1 MEEKLKSVLEKLRP
15 FRQALIATGQKFRS
29 RISSFLKPILFGI
42 FLAIA
47 AFSGFNPFA
56 TLLFLIAASF
66 LYFRPSF
73 VGPYYCRYAFIVLLG
88 VAILGM
94 KILGDTILFW
104 PGIFLYSFIFYL
116 IMGIKEVSFIKR
128 SRIYYVLA
136 LLLFY
141 NLFSVFFLANKSEL
155 FFFKYTAIILAIFLI
170 LREWLSLISTFHFPK
185 REFIASAAAT
195 FIVAEFLW
203 ATALLP
209 IGFIAASNF
218 MTLLVLI
225 IGNFLFN
232 HFTGGLSKEFL
243 TQQIIFLF
251 LISIFIFLSSGWVV
265 SFV

>member
-1 MEEKLKSVLEKLRP
+1 M
-15 FRQALIATGQKFRS
+15 
-29 RISSFLKPILFGI
+29 FLKPILFGT
-42 FLAIA
+42 FLAAA
-47 AFSGFNPFA
+47 AFFGFNFIA
-56 TLLFLIAASF
+56 VLLFWAAASI

-73 VGPYYCRYAFIVLLG
+73 VGPYYCRYALIVLLS
-88 VAILGM
+88 VAVLGM
-94 KILGDTILFW
+94 KILSGTIFFW

-116 IMGIKEVSFIKR
+116 IMGIKEVLFIKR

-141 NLFSVFFLANKSEL
+141 NLFSIFFLANKSEL
-155 FFFKYTAIILAIFLI
+155 FFFKYIGMILAIFLI

-218 MTLLVLI
+218 MTLSVLI
-225 IGNFLFN
+225 IGNFLFS

-243 TQQIIFLF
+243 IQQVIFLF
-251 LISIFIFLSSGWVV
+251 LISVLIFLSSGWFV
-265 SFV
+265 SFI